1 MTNKY
6 IFGTAQFNSYTTSS
20 GISSL
25 HYKDIINKCM
35 YTQINKW
42 NIEEKSLINNL
53 ELLQKFDFQPLNTK
67 SDHGGWIIQL
77 SKPYKFYPSG
87 GFKGGFLFCEN

>member
-35 YTQINKW
+35 YTHINKW

-53 ELLQKFDFQPLNTK
+53 ELLQKIDFQPLNTK
-67 SDHGGWIIQL
+67 SDN
-77 SKPYKFYPSG
+77 
-87 GFKGGFLFCEN
+87 KGHPTIKTGQI